1 MSLSDMLIPEYD
13 HEMSNTR
20 RVLERVPAEHLGW
33 QPHPKSRSLGQ
44 LAGHLAALPAL
55 GTFFLTQD
63 SLDIAALP
71 TPPDPG
77 STQEILDAFDQNVAR
92 LRELIAQTDDATLM
106 QPWTLK
112 NGGQVVMTLPRLA
125 VLRGSLLNHSI
136 HHRGQLTVYLRL
148 NDRPL
153 PAIYGPT
160 ADEAM

>member
-1 MSLSDMLIPEYD
+1 MSLSEMLIPEYD
-13 HEMSNTR
+13 LEMSNTR
-20 RVLERVPAEHLGW
+20 RVLERVPEKDLSW
-33 QPHPKSRSLGQ
+33 QPHTKSRSLGQ

-63 SLDIAALP
+63 SLDLATLP
-71 TPPDPG
+71 PPPDPG
-77 STQEILDAFDQNVAR
+77 STREILDAFDQNVSR
-92 LRELIAQTDDATLM
+92 FRELLAKTDDTTFM

-112 NGGQVVMTLPRLA
+112 LGGQTVMTLPRLA
-125 VLRGSLLNHSI
+125 VVRGSLLNHSI

-148 NDRPL
+148 KDQPL